1 MISTHP
7 DILMWVTLALAG
19 LTVIAFIRS
28 RFPLELTAVSL
39 VAALLLLFHVVRLP
53 SGEAALSAVDLLKG
67 FANPALLAVVAL
79 LVIGQGL
86 VRTGALDAV
95 SQGIYYLTRGRA
107 ALAIAITLVAAMLI
121 SALLNNTPIVVIF
134 IPIFASLAERLGQS
148 TSRVMMPLSFC
159 AILGGM
165 TTLIGSSTNLLVSG
179 TATELGLPPLNFF
192 DFTIPGLV
200 LVAIGLPYVLFV
212 APRLLKDNNR
222 DAEAMGGQS
231 GRQFVAQFY
240 VDYDSRL
247 VGTKSVG
254 GMFPAF
260 QNMTVL
266 LVERGSEIHRPPFED
281 ITLASGDVVV
291 VAATRKALTEAVSRG
306 PGLRL
311 RSSVPL
317 ADDDQNGGEIEGES
331 GRRTGGL
338 VAEVMV
344 SPGSRMI
351 GLPMEQIAF
360 PTSSRT
366 EVIGIQRRAR
376 MTRAHINEVRLE
388 AGDVLLVHGK
398 ARDVRSLRANRD
410 VVLMEWSAAE
420 LPSYHHA
427 RRAGVIFCLVVGLAA
442 AEILPITITAL
453 GGAALMIL
461 SGCINVRQAS
471 RAIDQ
476 QILMVGGA
484 ALALNAALT
493 ATGGGE
499 FIAHSLVSA
508 LDGAAAPIVL
518 SAFFLL
524 VAVLTNVL
532 SNNACAVLFTP
543 IGINIAY
550 GLGVDPFVFIV
561 TVILAANCS
570 FASPIGYVTN
580 LLVMAPGRYRFA
592 DFARA
597 GGPLILLLW
606 IGYSLFAPWYYGLW

>member
-1 MISTHP
+1 
-7 DILMWVTLALAG
+7 MWATLALAG
-19 LTVIAFIRS
+19 VTVIAFVRS
-28 RFPLELTAVSL
+28 RVPIELTSVSL
-39 VAALLLLFHVVRLP
+39 VAALLLLFHVVRSP
-53 SGEAALSAVDLLKG
+53 TGDIVLSAVDLLKG

-95 SQGIYYLTRGRA
+95 SQGIYYMTRGRA
-107 ALAIAITLVAAMLI
+107 SLAIAITLGAAMVI

-148 TSRVMMPLSFC
+148 ASRVMMPLSFC

-179 TATELGLPPLNFF
+179 TATELGLPPLSFF

-212 APRLLKDNNR
+212 APRLLKDR
-222 DAEAMGGQS
+222 TGDTEAADS
-231 GRQFVAQFY
+231 LNGRQFVAQFTVEY
-240 VDYDSRL
+240 GSPL
-247 VGTKSVG
+247 VGTTAVG

-260 QNMTVL
+260 QDLTVL
-266 LVERGSEIHRPPFED
+266 LVERGNDIHRPPFED
-281 ITLASGDVVV
+281 VALAPGDVVV

-306 PGLRL
+306 PGLRI
-311 RSSVPL
+311 RTTAPIE
-317 ADDDQNGGEIEGES
+317 DEDQNAGDAAWRG
-331 GRRTGGL
+331 GGL

-344 SPGSRMI
+344 TPGSRMI
-351 GLPMEQIAF
+351 NLPIEQVAF
-360 PTSSRT
+360 PASSRT
-366 EVIGIQRRAR
+366 AVIGIQRRAR
-376 MTRAHINEVRLE
+376 MTRAHINAVRIE

-398 ARDVRSLRANRD
+398 PSDVRNLRSNRD

-427 RRAGVIFCLVVGLAA
+427 RRATIIFALVVGLAA
-442 AEILPITITAL
+442 AEILPITVTAL

-461 SGCINVRQAS
+461 SGCLNVRQAS
-471 RAIDQ
+471 RAIDR
-476 QILMVGGA
+476 QILMIGGA

-493 ATGGGE
+493 ATGGGA
-499 FIAHSLVSA
+499 FIAHSFLA
-508 LDGAAAPIVL
+508 GLDGAGAAIVM

-524 VAVLTNVL
+524 VAMLTNVL

-550 GLGVDPFVFIV
+550 GLGVDPHIFIV

-580 LLVMAPGRYRFA
+580 LLVMAPGRYRFS
-592 DFARA
+592 DFARV
-597 GGPLILLLW
+597 GTPLIILLW

>member
-1 MISTHP
+1 
-7 DILMWVTLALAG
+7 MWVTLALAG
-19 LTVIAFIRS
+19 LTVIAFVRS
-28 RFPLELTAVSL
+28 RIPLELTSVSL
-39 VAALLLLFHVVRLP
+39 VAALLFLFHVARLP

-107 ALAIAITLVAAMLI
+107 TLAIAITLAAAMVI

-134 IPIFASLAERLGQS
+134 IPIFASLAERLGQ
-148 TSRVMMPLSFC
+148 TASRVMMPLSFC

-179 TATELGLPPLNFF
+179 TATELGLAPLNFF
-192 DFTIPGLV
+192 DFTIPGLI
-200 LVAIGLPYVLFV
+200 LVAIGLPYVLFI
-212 APRLLKDNNR
+212 APRLLKDSNQ
-222 DAEAMGGQS
+222 DAEATGKES
-231 GRQFVAQFY
+231 GRQFVAQFS
-240 VDYDSRL
+240 VQYDSPL

-254 GMFPAF
+254 GMFPTF

-266 LVERGSEIHRPPFED
+266 LVERGTEIHRPPFED
-281 ITLASGDVVV
+281 ITLSPGDVVV

-311 RSSVPL
+311 RSSVAL
-317 ADDDQNGGEIEGES
+317 DDEELPPSETESES
-331 GRRTGGL
+331 GRRSGGL

-351 GLPMEQIAF
+351 GLPMEQVAF

-366 EVIGIQRRAR
+366 DVIGIQRRAR
-376 MTRAHINEVRLE
+376 MTRSHVNEVRLE

-427 RRAGVIFCLVVGLAA
+427 RRAGVIFCFVVGLAA
-442 AEILPITITAL
+442 AELLPITITAL
-453 GGAALMIL
+453 GGAALMII
-461 SGCINVRQAS
+461 SGCLNVRQAS
-471 RAIDQ
+471 RAIDR

-499 FIAHSLVSA
+499 YIATSLLSG

-550 GLGVDPFVFIV
+550 ALGVDPFIFIV

-580 LLVMAPGRYRFA
+580 LLVMAPGRYRFI
-592 DFARA
+592 DFARV
-597 GGPLILLLW
+597 GGPLIILLW
-606 IGYSLFAPWYYGLW
+606 IGYSIFAPWYYGLW